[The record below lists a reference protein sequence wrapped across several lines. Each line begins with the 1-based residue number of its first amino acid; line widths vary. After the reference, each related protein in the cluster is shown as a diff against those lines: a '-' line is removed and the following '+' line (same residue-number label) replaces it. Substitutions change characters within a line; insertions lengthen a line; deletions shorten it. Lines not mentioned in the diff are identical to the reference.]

1 MNNARDPA
9 KKMQMR
15 KTLGLLLS
23 KLTLTS
29 RKLDSFSSIIAPS
42 QSRKHVPTPIWI
54 REKYGR
60 CLVKIKDMYQKEVEE
75 EVSQETMAAPID
87 DTMA

>member
-9 KKMQMR
+9 KKMQTR
-15 KTLGLLLS
+15 KTLGLPLS

-42 QSRKHVPTPIWI
+42 KSRKHVPTPIWI

-60 CLVKIKDMYQKEVEE
+60 CLVKIEDMYQEEVEE